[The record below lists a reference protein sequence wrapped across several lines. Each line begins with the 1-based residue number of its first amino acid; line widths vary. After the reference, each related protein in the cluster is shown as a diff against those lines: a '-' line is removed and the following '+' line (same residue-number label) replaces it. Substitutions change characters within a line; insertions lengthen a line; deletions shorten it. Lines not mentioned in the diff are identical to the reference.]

1 MKEIE
6 KYSRLESEI
15 IELLNKGFNKRDK
28 IIDNFS
34 GSDKSFDISVT
45 NLINRN
51 IVSYDKKNDK
61 YGFVDKTGGNLVIL
75 DGDLL
80 LPVTVIKTNG
90 KTYINRGL
98 WYEVPNNFDIRR
110 IVWNVNIPNNGDKT
124 SENNTLV
131 ELLKTS
137 VLKERKSKIE
147 QLPEYENLRN
157 KIVPY
162 SENIGLYIHTV
173 GENVTDVSII
183 FKIKLLLSSDIS
195 IQHRGFT
202 VRTEISTQELIEEL
216 SKPVAERNYNNI
228 KLNKV
233 FAFSDFVHSGNEI
246 PISLS
251 NGVLEYVKITGIRK
265 NVELTYMKLDHIG
278 NNIKTDVKVF
288 EDNNEG
294 INVLFD
300 IYNGFATK
308 YLNKL
313 GFLIENEEQEN

>member
-6 KYSRLESEI
+6 KYSRLETEI
-15 IELLNKGFNKRDK
+15 IGLLNKGFNKRDK

-34 GSDKSFDISVT
+34 GSDKSFDISISS
-45 NLINRN
+45 LINKN
-51 IVSYDKKNDK
+51 IVSYDKKNER
-61 YGFVDKTGGNLVIL
+61 YSFVDKTNGNLIIL

-80 LPVTVIKTNG
+80 LPVTVIKTND

-110 IVWNVNIPNNGDKT
+110 IVWNVNIPNQDKT
-124 SENNTLV
+124 NNGNNTLV

-137 VLKERKSKIE
+137 VLKERKSRIE

-162 SENIGLYIHTV
+162 SENIGLLIHTV

-183 FKIKLLLSSDIS
+183 FKIKLLVSSDIS

-202 VRTEISTQELIEEL
+202 VRTEVSTQELIEEL
-216 SKPVAERNYNNI
+216 SKPVSDRNYNNI

-233 FAFSDFVHSGNEI
+233 FSFSDFVHSGNEI

-278 NNIKTDVKVF
+278 NNIKTDVVTF
-288 EDNNEG
+288 EDSNEG

-313 GFLIENEEQEN
+313 GFLIENEDSEN

>member
-6 KYSRLESEI
+6 KYTRLETEI
-15 IELLNKGFNKRDK
+15 IGLLNKGFNKRDK
-28 IIDNFS
+28 IIENFS
-34 GSDKSFDISVT
+34 GSDKSFDISISS
-45 NLINRN
+45 LINKN
-51 IVSYDKKNDK
+51 IVSYDKKK
-61 YGFVDKTGGNLVIL
+61 EIYSFVDKTNGNLIIL

-110 IVWNVNIPNNGDKT
+110 IVWNVNIPNQDKT
-124 SENNTLV
+124 NNGNNTLV

-137 VLKERKSKIE
+137 VLKERKSRIE

-162 SENIGLYIHTV
+162 SQEIGLLIHTV

-202 VRTEISTQELIEEL
+202 VRTEVSTQELIEEL

-233 FAFSDFVHSGNEI
+233 FSFSDFVHSGNEI

-278 NNIKTDVKVF
+278 NNIKTDVRTF
-288 EDNNEG
+288 EDSNEG
-294 INVLFD
+294 INALFE

-313 GFLIENEEQEN
+313 GFLIENEEN